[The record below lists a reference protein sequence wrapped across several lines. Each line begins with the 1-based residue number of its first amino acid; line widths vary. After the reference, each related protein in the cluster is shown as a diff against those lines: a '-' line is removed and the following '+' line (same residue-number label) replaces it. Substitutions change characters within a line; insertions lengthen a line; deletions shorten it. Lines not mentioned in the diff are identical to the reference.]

1 MGILLTSL
9 VYYYS
14 EIIINK
20 EDLIM
25 KKSLIRIFRH
35 YRVFLK
41 ILVNKVS
48 AGFKRSTEYECE

>member
-1 MGILLTSL
+1 
-9 VYYYS
+9 
-14 EIIINK
+14 
-20 EDLIM
+20 M

-48 AGFKRSTEYECE
+48 AGFKRSAEYECE

>member
-1 MGILLTSL
+1 
-9 VYYYS
+9 
-14 EIIINK
+14 
-20 EDLIM
+20 M

-48 AGFKRSTEYECE
+48 GLRKTTTSYECE